1 MSFEH
6 LNRAMREQFPPTA
19 KVILIF
25 LARLADEQGNC
36 DPSID
41 AIAEFAGVTRVTV
54 SSTLRMLE
62 EAGALRITRRP
73 GHPSAYRLT
82 LGRAS

>member
-1 MSFEH
+1 
-6 LNRAMREQFPPTA
+6 
-19 KVILIF
+19 
-25 LARLADEQGNC
+25 EQGNC

-54 SSTLRMLE
+54 SSTLRTLE